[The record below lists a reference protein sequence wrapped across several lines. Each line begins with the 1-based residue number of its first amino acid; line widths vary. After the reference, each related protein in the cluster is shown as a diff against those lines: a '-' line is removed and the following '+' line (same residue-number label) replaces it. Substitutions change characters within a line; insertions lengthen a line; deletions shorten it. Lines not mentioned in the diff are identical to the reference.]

1 MDSKWGGKSESIHV
15 TLNVEQ
21 ACYTRDALA
30 KALHSR
36 VFDYLVDV
44 SWICLILLKYQNEF
58 KGTRNVPCRPFLAC
72 HCFAQACPVQW
83 ECAHGYQTQ
92 GTDSGTNCACR
103 LLPELSRAGSWSPSS
118 QHLYFSESDFLL
130 QSRIG
135 SASPALWSHFSA
147 KSPFS
152 SHIWQWSQ
160 GPHSILH
167 AEWEPGLGWAGSPGC
182 SWCSRDVLHG
192 ALQWP
197 RASFLTTALP
207 CPVPVP
213 VLLLHRRGTQKGEE
227 ILCTLSKIYQI
238 ADLKLFLFFF
248 FVLLFNWAYY
258 SE

>member
-44 SWICLILLKYQNEF
+44 SWICLILLKYQKEF

-92 GTDSGTNCACR
+92 GTVSGTNCACR

-118 QHLYFSESDFLL
+118 QHLCFSESDFLL

-167 AEWEPGLGWAGSPGC
+167 AEWEPGLGALDAPGAAGMC
-182 SWCSRDVLHG
+182 SMGHCSDPELPSSQQPCH
-192 ALQWP
+192 ALCLYQHCCC
-197 RASFLTTALP
+197 TGGG
-207 CPVPVP
+207 
-213 VLLLHRRGTQKGEE
+213 HRKVKRFCAPSAKF
-227 ILCTLSKIYQI
+227 IK
-238 ADLKLFLFFF
+238 
-248 FVLLFNWAYY
+248 
-258 SE
+258 